1 MSYKSKR
8 TIVSMIVGAILIIA
22 YIIYAFGDHS
32 PAPDDLKA
40 WAIAMLVCIG
50 IGVTA
55 VIVILI
61 LFHIAF
67 AIGLAA
73 KEHAQGRSP
82 DENVEREMSSQ
93 MVEDEMDK
101 LIAFKAQR
109 VGHWFGGLGFV
120 AALVALVF
128 GMPVVSALHIPF
140 GAAAVGSC
148 MEGVMSIYFYERG
161 VHNG

>member
-8 TIVSMIVGAILIIA
+8 TIVSMIVGTILVAA
-22 YIIYAFGDHS
+22 YIIYAFGEHS

-40 WAIAMLVCIG
+40 WATAMLVSIG
-50 IGVTA
+50 IGVAA

-61 LFHIAF
+61 LSHIAF

-73 KEHAQGRSP
+73 KEHAQGRTP
-82 DENVEREMSSQ
+82 DENVEREMSSV

-101 LIAFKAQR
+101 LIAFKARR
-109 VGHWFGGLGFV
+109 VGHWISGLGFV
-120 AALVALVF
+120 GALFALVF
-128 GMPVVSALHIPF
+128 GMPVVGALHIPF

-148 MEGVMSIYFYERG
+148 MEGIMSIYFYERG
-161 VHNG
+161 VRNG